1 MRSPSLAILP
11 SLIRVRLQK
20 MPRSYRV
27 PLALA
32 VGALIGASIT
42 LTQGVLADKATKP
55 TAETLNFK
63 DLQTF
68 VEILNRVKSD
78 YVEPVEDKTLIENA
92 VRGMLAG
99 LDPHS
104 AYLDEDEF
112 KDMNVITTGKF
123 GGLGIEVQMQDGF
136 VRVVSPIDDTPAAKA
151 GIKPGDLIVKLDDT
165 PVKGLSLSDARS
177 EEHTSELQSLMR
189 NSYAGFCLQK
199 KKKNTK

>member
-1 MRSPSLAILP
+1 MRISDWRSYVCSSNL
-11 SLIRVRLQK
+11 K

-123 GGLGIEVQMQDGF
+123 GGLGIEEIGRESCRE
-136 VRVVSPIDDTPAAKA
+136 RVCQYV
-151 GIKPGDLIVKLDDT
+151 
-165 PVKGLSLSDARS
+165 
-177 EEHTSELQSLMR
+177 
-189 NSYAGFCLQK
+189 
-199 KKKNTK
+199 

>member
-1 MRSPSLAILP
+1 MFKYVICFVLWSLFFGCQYFVFFFFKQKTAYEMRISDWS
-11 SLIRVRLQK
+11 SDVC
-20 MPRSYRV
+20 S
-27 PLALA
+27 
-32 VGALIGASIT
+32 S
-42 LTQGVLADKATKP
+42 
-55 TAETLNFK
+55 
-63 DLQTF
+63 DLF

-136 VRVVSPIDDTPAAKA
+136 VRVV
-151 GIKPGDLIVKLDDT
+151 
-165 PVKGLSLSDARS
+165 RS
-177 EEHTSELQSLMR
+177 EEQTSELQSLMR
-189 NSYAGFCLQK
+189 ISYAVF
-199 KKKNTK
+199 

>member
-1 MRSPSLAILP
+1 MRISDWRSYVCSSNL
-11 SLIRVRLQK
+11 K

-78 YVEPVEDKTLIENA
+78 YVEPVEDKKIGRASCRE
-92 VRGMLAG
+92 
-99 LDPHS
+99 
-104 AYLDEDEF
+104 
-112 KDMNVITTGKF
+112 
-123 GGLGIEVQMQDGF
+123 
-136 VRVVSPIDDTPAAKA
+136 RVCQA
-151 GIKPGDLIVKLDDT
+151 
-165 PVKGLSLSDARS
+165 
-177 EEHTSELQSLMR
+177 E
-189 NSYAGFCLQK
+189 
-199 KKKNTK
+199 

>member
-104 AYLDEDEF
+104 AYLDEDE
-112 KDMNVITTGKF
+112 
-123 GGLGIEVQMQDGF
+123 
-136 VRVVSPIDDTPAAKA
+136 
-151 GIKPGDLIVKLDDT
+151 
-165 PVKGLSLSDARS
+165 RS
-177 EEHTSELQSLMR
+177 EERRVGNECVGTCRYRGWPDH
-189 NSYAGFCLQK
+189 
-199 KKKNTK
+199 